1 MDQHQNKWP
10 IAYLAVMAVLGWFAL
25 LSQLYLIIKNSSISL
40 QETIIHY
47 FNFFTILCNLLV
59 AVCVTILLLKP
70 HTKWGNFFSKN
81 TTLTAITVYIAIVG
95 ITYNSILRFLWQPQ
109 GLQFVTDE
117 LLHTAMPLLFILF
130 WFLFVPKKGLQYK
143 QFFPWLI
150 FPSIYIIYTAIY
162 GAVTGYYPYPFVDVT
177 KFGYLKVMMNTVG
190 LILAFSGL
198 SLLLI
203 AIARYKSILKG

>member
-1 MDQHQNKWP
+1 M
-10 IAYLAVMAVLGWFAL
+10 
-25 LSQLYLIIKNSSISL
+25 
-40 QETIIHY
+40 
-47 FNFFTILCNLLV
+47 
-59 AVCVTILLLKP
+59 
-70 HTKWGNFFSKN
+70 
-81 TTLTAITVYIAIVG
+81 YIAIVG